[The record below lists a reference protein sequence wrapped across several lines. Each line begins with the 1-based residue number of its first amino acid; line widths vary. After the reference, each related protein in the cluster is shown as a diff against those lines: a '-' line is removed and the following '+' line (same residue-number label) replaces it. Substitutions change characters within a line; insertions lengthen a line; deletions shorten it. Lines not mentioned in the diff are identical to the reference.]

1 MPRPPILNTFRHHAR
16 RPRHHYRPPTSTYQN
31 YRFFDDFAKDAAAG
45 TLANYTFLD
54 PSYFDLFGAAATD
67 QHPDHDVAAGEEL
80 IRGVYEAVRQS
91 PLWENT
97 LLLITYG
104 MRDFDFC
111 VFVLSSN

>member
-1 MPRPPILNTFRHHAR
+1 MSCPPIFNTFHRASHETTAIHCH
-16 RPRHHYRPPTSTYQN
+16 PPTHPPTSIYQN

-104 MRDFDFC
+104 MRF
-111 VFVLSSN
+111 